1 MTCGIKWRK
10 YVTRLFEMKGLKK
23 QAEQEWRFRATH
35 VSGFTTEGKLVEVSV
50 LRF

>member
-1 MTCGIKWRK
+1 
-10 YVTRLFEMKGLKK
+10 MKGLKM

-35 VSGFTTEGKLVEVSV
+35 VSGFTYFVLETKREGKLVEVSV